1 MPPIIANRKLSR
13 SCPTGEYLSITYKIT
28 LPLKLLGIYWLDKDL
43 EFTFYQKNS
52 RKRHSK
58 VHRAANPH
66 PAKDYGINTC
76 RPSFP
81 SFIPFPFA
89 LQQLPDLLIDFLFF
103 PVFSFEKNDSG
114 PRLSRTGR
122 MKNLTG
128 L

>member
-1 MPPIIANRKLSR
+1 MLPVIANRKLSR
-13 SCPTGEYLSITYKIT
+13 SGPTGEYLSITYEIA
-28 LPLKLLGIYWLDKDL
+28 LPLKLLRIYWLDKDL
-43 EFTFYQKNS
+43 EITFYQKNS

-76 RPSFP
+76 RHPFP

-114 PRLSRTGR
+114 PRHSRTGR